1 MIEILSKVTH
11 YPLGGKE
18 ISEVMQ
24 GLLGKYRSMVLEL
37 QHDIFL
43 LNQSNEILKLNY
55 QNLSKDVDDK
65 MNKKIKE
72 RKISKSGN
80 ITNKMILEDVR
91 QKIPRYEN
99 ERGPWVSID
108 GDQREDTHDYESDDN
123 IDKSDKYDNKYPKKK
138 DNNNKADNDNN
149 NFNKKNGDSDINLHL
164 VYEKLFLEMDE
175 KIKKEHENK
184 IREKDFEFNK
194 ILEFKFNETNG
205 IMKNKEL
212 FFKEQYSLLKQECD
226 TANDDRLKLFEISEL
241 LHLSYTNLKNENE
254 MLSREILHSGASGCP
269 CLILIFV
276 SIYVSV
282 YVCVCVC
289 LSVCVSL

>member
-72 RKISKSGN
+72 RTISKSGN
-80 ITNKMILEDVR
+80 ITNKMILKDVR

-108 GDQREDTHDYESDDN
+108 GDQREDTHEYESDDH
-123 IDKSDKYDNKYPKKK
+123 IDKSDKYDNKYAKKK

-184 IREKDFEFNK
+184 I
-194 ILEFKFNETNG
+194 
-205 IMKNKEL
+205 
-212 FFKEQYSLLKQECD
+212 
-226 TANDDRLKLFEISEL
+226 DRK
-241 LHLSYTNLKNENE
+241 
-254 MLSREILHSGASGCP
+254 R
-269 CLILIFV
+269 V
-276 SIYVSV
+276 V
-282 YVCVCVC
+282 
-289 LSVCVSL
+289 